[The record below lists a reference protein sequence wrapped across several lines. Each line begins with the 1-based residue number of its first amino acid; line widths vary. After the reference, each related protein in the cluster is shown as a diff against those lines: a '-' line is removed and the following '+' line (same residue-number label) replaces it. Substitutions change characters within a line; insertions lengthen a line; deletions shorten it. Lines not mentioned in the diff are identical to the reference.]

1 MRFQL
6 IISSLLLSALAS
18 FGNELGSSSILSDH
32 AARMQEGIQF
42 FKQSVRGIFKNNC
55 LECHG
60 GEEVEGEFDLSNR
73 QSLLSSGLVSDSA
86 EDSDLM
92 ESIRHT
98 FEPYMPHKLDKLPD
112 DEIQAI
118 ADWID
123 LGAPYD
129 KPLAD
134 SAVIRNEGPMVVTDK
149 DRDYW
154 AYRPLSAPKVPRA
167 RNDRWSLNEIDRFVA
182 QSHNENGLEPNARAN
197 GRVLIRRAYLNTI
210 GLPPTPEEV
219 AAFVNDLKPGAYE
232 RMVDRLLE
240 SPHYGERWA
249 RHWMDIARY
258 AESTGFE
265 IDFDRPYAFHYRD
278 FLIKAFNQNMP
289 YDQFVSWQIAGDELR
304 PADPLALMATG
315 FLGAGPFPSVLTERE
330 FESAR
335 YDELDDILNAMGT
348 ALLGTTI
355 GCARCHDHKYDP
367 IPQKDYYQLAANF
380 TRTVRGYVD
389 LDPEK
394 EIYEENLAFWK
405 LENDRLQQQLKQFEE
420 AELEPLFQQWLEAGA
435 FEIPLERWLVLDPD
449 KYTSIQGETL
459 EEQWD
464 HSLLLTGQN
473 PEQENE
479 TLMIEAETGLQDIKA
494 LRMETLTHPTL
505 SELGPGRDHEGGFT
519 IRAIAVSIQKTGTD
533 EDKWV
538 PVELAS
544 AEATAQENDGSWGAG
559 AAISG
564 VSQGWSI
571 ERDAFGMDQ
580 AIVLRFDEPVGYAE
594 GTRFR
599 IRVSSGHNIQQMVGR
614 PRFSVTLDP
623 RAPVEVSEGIS
634 ALAYQSFIKLL
645 VGMKVEKLTPAE
657 RSGLREDFARSN
669 SEWLSL
675 RDQLMEHQ
683 WNRPTSSGTRIMV
696 SGDSITPAW
705 HRSAQKGFPSF
716 YEDTY
721 FLNRGDVEQKD
732 DVVEAGIL
740 QVLNPSEVN
749 SNPLSRP
756 RSSLV
761 AWLTDVE
768 NGGGSLLARVFV
780 NRVWHYHFGR
790 GLVAT
795 PSDFGKQG
803 GDPSHPELL
812 DWLAN
817 DFVAHGWD
825 MKRLQKQVLMSAT
838 YQQSSDFSSAKA
850 DQDSDNKYLW
860 RFSPR
865 RVEAEVI
872 RDSMLQISGLLDKT
886 PFGLGTRDSS
896 MNRRSVYFFL
906 KRAALIP
913 EMLLFDW
920 PEHLVGV
927 GHRPTTTIAPQAL
940 QFLNGPQTRR
950 YAEGFAQ
957 LLSRNPSDQ
966 SKIKAAYQMAFSRF
980 PSEEEMNLA
989 QQFIETQG
997 TTNLNDGYEV
1007 NQAWIDYCQS
1017 LFSLNEFLYVR

>member
-1 MRFQL
+1 MRLSVL
-6 IISSLLLSALAS
+6 IVGLLTGALACS
-18 FGNELGSSSILSDH
+18 THAQIPAAVEASH
-32 AARMQEGIQF
+32 AAQMKEGLEL
-42 FKQSVRGIFKNNC
+42 FKSSVRDILKNNC

-60 GEEVEGEFDLSNR
+60 GDEIEGEFDMSDR
-73 QSLLSSGLVSDSA
+73 DSLLASGLVSHSSEA
-86 EDSDLM
+86 SDLM
-92 ESIRHT
+92 DSIQHT
-98 FEPYMPHKLDKLPD
+98 FGPYMPHKRDKLSEE
-112 DEIQAI
+112 EIEAI
-118 ADWID
+118 ARWID

-134 SAVIRNEGPMVVTDK
+134 SSRLLNEGPMVVSGR

-154 AYRPLSAPKVPRA
+154 AYRPLSKPSVPRSRRDGWA
-167 RNDRWSLNEIDRFVA
+167 LNGIDRFIA
-182 QSHNENGLEPNARAN
+182 QSHRENDLGPNARAN
-197 GRVLIRRAYLNTI
+197 GRTLIRRAYLNTI
-210 GLPPTPEEV
+210 GLLPSPEEV
-219 AAFVNDLKPGAYE
+219 ATFVNDLQPGAYE
-232 RMVDRLLE
+232 RMIDRLLE

-278 FLIKAFNQNMP
+278 FLIKAFNRNMP
-289 YDQFVSWQIAGDELR
+289 YDQFVSWQIAGDELM
-304 PADPLALMATG
+304 PSDPLALMATG
-315 FLGAGPFPSVLTERE
+315 FLGAGPFSSVLTERE

-335 YDELDDILNAMGT
+335 YDELDDIVNTMGT
-348 ALLGTTI
+348 SLLGTTI

-367 IPQKDYYQLAANF
+367 IPQKDYYHLASNF

-394 EIYEENLAFWK
+394 ESYENDLAFWK
-405 LENDRLQQQLKQFEE
+405 FENDRLRQELEQFEE
-420 AELEPLFQQWLEAGA
+420 TQLEPAFQAWLKEGS

-449 KYTSIQGETL
+449 KYHSVEGEVL

-464 HSLLLTGQN
+464 QSLLVSGQN
-473 PEQENE
+473 LEQENE
-479 TLMIEAETGLQDIKA
+479 NLLIQAEVGLQDIKG
-494 LRMETLTHPTL
+494 LRMETLTHPSL
-505 SELGPGRDHEGGFT
+505 PSFGPGRDHEGGFT
-519 IRAIAVSIQKTGTD
+519 IRGIAVSIQKAGTD
-533 EDKWV
+533 KDKWQ

-559 AAISG
+559 AVLSG

-571 ERDAFGMDQ
+571 ERDAFGKDQ
-580 AIVLRFDEPVGYAE
+580 AIVVRFAEPVGFAE

-599 IRVSSGHNIQQMVGR
+599 IRVSSGYNIQQMVGR

-623 RAPVEVSEGIS
+623 RAPVEVSEGIP
-634 ALAYQSFIKLL
+634 ALAYQALIKLL
-645 VGMKVEKLTPAE
+645 VGMDVEKLTLSE
-657 RSGLREDFARSN
+657 RNGLRKAFAKGN
-669 SEWLSL
+669 AEWLAL
-675 RDQLMEHQ
+675 RDQLKAHQ
-683 WNRPTSSGTRIMV
+683 WNRSVPTKTRIMV
-696 SGDSITPAW
+696 SSDSVTPAW

-716 YEDTY
+716 YKDTY
-721 FLNRGDVEQKD
+721 YLERGDVEQKG
-732 DVVEAGIL
+732 EAMDPGIL
-740 QVLNPSEVN
+740 QVLNPAGVS
-749 SNPLSRP
+749 STPLGRP

-761 AWLTDVE
+761 AWLTDTK
-768 NGGGSLLARVFV
+768 NGAGSLLARVFV

-812 DWLAN
+812 EWLAH
-817 DFVAHGWD
+817 DFVEHGWNV
-825 MKRLQKQVLMSAT
+825 KRLQKQIMMSAT
-838 YQQSSDFSSAKA
+838 YQQNSNYDASKA
-850 DQDSDNKYLW
+850 EPDIDNKYLW

-872 RDSMLQISGLLDKT
+872 RDSMLQVSVLLDTT
-886 PFGLGTRDSS
+886 PFGLGTRDPS

-906 KRAALIP
+906 KRSALIP

-927 GHRPTTTIAPQAL
+927 GNRVSTTIAPQAL

-950 YAEGFAQ
+950 YAEGFANQ
-957 LLSRNPSDQ
+957 LNKYPSDQ
-966 SKIKAAYQMAFSRF
+966 SKIKAAYQLAFSRF
-980 PSEEEMNLA
+980 PTETEIDLA
-989 QQFIETQG
+989 LQFIESQG
-997 TTNLNDGYEV
+997 TSYLNDGYELSR
-1007 NQAWIDYCQS
+1007 AWVDYCQS